1 LGSSQELLS
10 QIIEKHRG
18 KYDYDCIIPYS
29 GGKDSTF
36 QLYYLMKEYK
46 IKPLVVRFNH
56 GFLRQTI
63 QENVVNSLKQMG
75 ADFIDFTPN
84 WKVVKRLMKESFI
97 RKTDFCWHCHTGIY
111 SYPLQIALK
120 FEVPLLFWGE
130 PLSEISAYY
139 DYLNDEIEYED
150 EKKFNMVRNL
160 GISADDMMGMI
171 NDPIDPLDPRDLKPF
186 TYPPLRDLRK
196 LKYMSVC
203 LGSFIPWDYTKN
215 SEIIKRELGWKSDE
229 LEGVPDQINQ
239 HGEKIEC
246 YLQGTRD
253 YIKYIK
259 RGYTRVTQI
268 NAFHIRNGRTTIE
281 EALPLN
287 LDEGKRPPSLDVFLE
302 YMGMSESEFNDIVTA
317 QAIPPYQHDF
327 ENNGNAPKTH
337 DFDQWYREDNR
348 IPAKEI
354 K

>member
-1 LGSSQELLS
+1 
-10 QIIEKHRG
+10 
-18 KYDYDCIIPYS
+18 
-29 GGKDSTF
+29 
-36 QLYYLMKEYK
+36 
-46 IKPLVVRFNH
+46 
-56 GFLRQTI
+56 
-63 QENVVNSLKQMG
+63 
-75 ADFIDFTPN
+75 
-84 WKVVKRLMKESFI
+84 MKESFI

-171 NDPIDPLDPRDLKPF
+171 NDPEDPLDPRDLKPF
-186 TYPPLRDLRK
+186 TYPALRDLRK

-215 SEIIKRELGWKSDE
+215 SELIKKELGWRSDE
-229 LEGVPDQINQ
+229 LEGVPDEIPEY
-239 HGEKIEC
+239 GEKIEC
-246 YLQGTRD
+246 YMQGTRD

-259 RGYTRVTQI
+259 RGYTRVSQI
-268 NAFHIRNGRTTIE
+268 NAFHIRNGRTKIE
-281 EALPLN
+281 DAEPLN
-287 LDEGKRPPSLDVFLE
+287 IEEGKRPPSLDVFLE
-302 YMGMSESEFNDIVTA
+302 YMGMSEDEFNQIVTA
-317 QAIPPYQHDF
+317 QAIPPYEHDF
-327 ENNGNAPKTH
+327 EANGDAQKTK

-348 IPAKEI
+348 IPVKEI